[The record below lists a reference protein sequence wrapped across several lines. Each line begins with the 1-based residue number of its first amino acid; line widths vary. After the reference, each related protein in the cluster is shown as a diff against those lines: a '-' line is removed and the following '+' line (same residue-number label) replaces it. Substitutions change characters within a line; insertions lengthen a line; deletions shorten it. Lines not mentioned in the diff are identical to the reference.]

1 MLFYNFA
8 PLFQLAFTDMIEY
21 ISGTLTELNP
31 TMAVVETAGVGFAVN
46 ISLGTYSALNG
57 RQSVKLYVYEAI
69 REDAYTLY
77 GFATK
82 EERQMFMLLVSVS
95 GVGAGTARMILSSVS
110 TAELR
115 DAVLTGNERILKG
128 VKGIGLKTAQR
139 IIVDLKDKVG
149 AVSVSGQDIKSQ
161 TAAASVDADEAIQAL
176 QMLGFAVPQ
185 VRKAV
190 QKITEENPAAS
201 VEQIIKQAL
210 KMM

>member
-1 MLFYNFA
+1 
-8 PLFQLAFTDMIEY
+8 MIEY
-21 ISGTLTELNP
+21 VSGTLTELNP

-57 RQSVKLYVYEAI
+57 RQNVKLYVYEAI

-149 AVSVSGQDIKSQ
+149 VVNVSGQEVKSQ
-161 TAAASVDADEAIQAL
+161 AVAASVDADEAVQAL
-176 QMLGFAVPQ
+176 QMLGFAAPQ
-185 VRKAV
+185 VRKVV

>member
-1 MLFYNFA
+1 
-8 PLFQLAFTDMIEY
+8 MIEY

-149 AVSVSGQDIKSQ
+149 AVSVSGTGAKG
-161 TAAASVDADEAIQAL
+161 AASAVSADADEAVQAL
-176 QMLGFAVPQ
+176 LMLGFAAPQ

-190 QKITEENPAAS
+190 QKITEESSLAS

>member
-1 MLFYNFA
+1 
-8 PLFQLAFTDMIEY
+8 MIEY
-21 ISGTLTELNP
+21 VSGTLTELNP

-57 RQSVKLYVYEAI
+57 RQNVKLYVYEAI

-149 AVSVSGQDIKSQ
+149 VVNVSGQEVKSQ
-161 TAAASVDADEAIQAL
+161 AAAASVDADEAVQAL
-176 QMLGFAVPQ
+176 QMLGFAAPQ

>member
-1 MLFYNFA
+1 
-8 PLFQLAFTDMIEY
+8 
-21 ISGTLTELNP
+21 
-31 TMAVVETAGVGFAVN
+31 MAVVETAGVGFAVN

-95 GVGAGTARMILSSVS
+95 GVGASTARMILSSVS

>member
-1 MLFYNFA
+1 
-8 PLFQLAFTDMIEY
+8 MIEY
-21 ISGTLTELNP
+21 VSGTLTELNP

-57 RQSVKLYVYEAI
+57 RQNVKLYVYEAI

-149 AVSVSGQDIKSQ
+149 VVNVSGQEVKSQ
-161 TAAASVDADEAIQAL
+161 AVAASVDADEAVQAL
-176 QMLGFAVPQ
+176 QMLGFAAPQ

>member
-1 MLFYNFA
+1 MF
-8 PLFQLAFTDMIEY
+8 EY
-21 ISGTLTELNP
+21 ISGNLTELNP

-46 ISLGTYSALNG
+46 ITLGTYSALNG
-57 RQSVKLYVYEAI
+57 RQNVKRYVYEAI

-82 EERQMFMLLVSVS
+82 EERQMFTLLVSVS

-115 DAVLTGNERILKG
+115 DAVLTGNERVLKG

-149 AVSVSGQDIKSQ
+149 TVSVSGLETKGS
-161 TAAASVDADEAIQAL
+161 AVVSADADEAVQAL
-176 QMLGFAVPQ
+176 QMLGFAAPQ

-190 QKITEENPAAS
+190 QKITEETPSAS
-201 VEQIIKQAL
+201 VEQIIKLAL

>member
-1 MLFYNFA
+1 MF
-8 PLFQLAFTDMIEY
+8 EY
-21 ISGTLTELNP
+21 ISGNLTELSP
-31 TMAVVETAGVGFAVN
+31 AMAVVETAGVGFAVN
-46 ISLGTYSALNG
+46 ITLGTYSALNG
-57 RQSVKLYVYEAI
+57 RQNVKLYVYEAI

>member
-1 MLFYNFA
+1 
-8 PLFQLAFTDMIEY
+8 MIEY
-21 ISGTLTELNP
+21 VSGTLTELNP

-57 RQSVKLYVYEAI
+57 RQNVKLYVYEAI

-149 AVSVSGQDIKSQ
+149 VVNVSGQEVKSQ
-161 TAAASVDADEAIQAL
+161 AAAASVDADEAVQAL
-176 QMLGFAVPQ
+176 QMLGFAAPQ
-185 VRKAV
+185 VRKVV

>member
-1 MLFYNFA
+1 
-8 PLFQLAFTDMIEY
+8 
-21 ISGTLTELNP
+21 
-31 TMAVVETAGVGFAVN
+31 MAVVETAGVGFAVN

-149 AVSVSGQDIKSQ
+149 AVSVSGQEVKSQ
-161 TAAASVDADEAIQAL
+161 TSAASVDADEAVQAL
-176 QMLGFAVPQ
+176 QMLGFAAPQ

>member
-1 MLFYNFA
+1 
-8 PLFQLAFTDMIEY
+8 MIEY
-21 ISGTLTELNP
+21 VSGTLTELNP

-57 RQSVKLYVYEAI
+57 RQNVKLYVYEAI

-149 AVSVSGQDIKSQ
+149 VVNVSGQEVKSQ
-161 TAAASVDADEAIQAL
+161 AAAASVDADEAVQAL
-176 QMLGFAVPQ
+176 QMLGFSAPQ

>member
-1 MLFYNFA
+1 MF
-8 PLFQLAFTDMIEY
+8 EY
-21 ISGTLTELNP
+21 ISGNLTELNP

-46 ISLGTYSALNG
+46 ITLGTYSALNG
-57 RQSVKLYVYEAI
+57 RQNVKLYVYEAI

-82 EERQMFMLLVSVS
+82 EERQMFTLLVSVS

-115 DAVLTGNERILKG
+115 DAVLTGNERVLKG

-149 AVSVSGQDIKSQ
+149 TVSVSGLETKGS
-161 TAAASVDADEAIQAL
+161 AVVSADADEAVQAL
-176 QMLGFAVPQ
+176 QMLGFAAPQ

-190 QKITEENPAAS
+190 QKITEENPSAS
-201 VEQIIKQAL
+201 VEQIIKLAL

>member
-1 MLFYNFA
+1 
-8 PLFQLAFTDMIEY
+8 MIEY
-21 ISGTLTELNP
+21 VSGTLTELNP

-57 RQSVKLYVYEAI
+57 RQNVKLYVYEAI

-149 AVSVSGQDIKSQ
+149 VVNVSGQEVKSQ
-161 TAAASVDADEAIQAL
+161 AAAASVDADEAVQAL
-176 QMLGFAVPQ
+176 QMLGFAAPQ

-190 QKITEENPAAS
+190 QKITGENPAAS

>member
-1 MLFYNFA
+1 
-8 PLFQLAFTDMIEY
+8 MIEY

-46 ISLGTYSALNG
+46 ISLGTYSAING

>member
-1 MLFYNFA
+1 
-8 PLFQLAFTDMIEY
+8 MIEY

-31 TMAVVETAGVGFAVN
+31 TMAVVENAGVGFSIN
-46 ISLGTYSALNG
+46 ITLGTYSAING

-69 REDAYTLY
+69 REDSYTLY

-82 EERQMFMLLVSVS
+82 EERQMFVLLISVS

-149 AVSVSGQDIKSQ
+149 AVSVSGTGVNSSQ
-161 TAAASVDADEAIQAL
+161 AQNSVDADEAVQAL
-176 QMLGFAVPQ
+176 QMLGFAAPQ

-190 QKITEENPAAS
+190 QKIIDETPSAS

>member
-1 MLFYNFA
+1 MV
-8 PLFQLAFTDMIEY
+8 EY

-31 TMAVVETAGVGFAVN
+31 TMAVVENAGVGFSIN
-46 ISLGTYSALNG
+46 ITLGTYSAING

-69 REDAYTLY
+69 REDSYTLY

-82 EERQMFMLLVSVS
+82 EERQMFVLLISVS

-149 AVSVSGQDIKSQ
+149 AVSVSGTGVNSSHAQN
-161 TAAASVDADEAIQAL
+161 SVDADEAVQAL
-176 QMLGFAVPQ
+176 QMLGFAAPQ

-190 QKITEENPAAS
+190 QKIIDETPSAS

>member
-1 MLFYNFA
+1 
-8 PLFQLAFTDMIEY
+8 MIEY

-57 RQSVKLYVYEAI
+57 RQSVKLYVYESI

>member
-1 MLFYNFA
+1 
-8 PLFQLAFTDMIEY
+8 MIEY